1 MKEKEKKNFYNE
13 KEYNDKSEDS
23 IKTGAN
29 ASNNSN
35 NNIKKNSPIETLVP
49 NEIYNCPSE
58 PKTPNLTE
66 YDKMWIKLIHD
77 KGQFNREK
85 YMQDLENKINYYQN
99 KKGIKLEVEEE
110 QLNYMKYLIKLE
122 EQKNNENEE
131 SSIKNKIEKILGIQ
145 KNNKKKERQID
156 KKPNIFFLDEF
167 ETNFYSNNGKNYSK
181 NNKFKVKKGNLGRK
195 TKREKENGVEG
206 KKNDEN
212 KNNGQDKILRKCGI
226 IIGTILNYLINKGE
240 SKNKIFKEYY
250 LDKKYISNE
259 KNILEKFFPLK
270 IRDYIKISK
279 QRNSSS
285 VNKENNCKL
294 ILEKE
299 NKINELKDFL
309 NISICELIEMYIN
322 DKKTFEKEINGKKE
336 SIELGEFETFKD
348 LKKKKNKEY
357 PTDVKDKFKKKI
369 KDLLIKYK
377 KIIIFIK

>member
-49 NEIYNCPSE
+49 NKIYNCPSE
-58 PKTPNLTE
+58 PKTSNLTE
-66 YDKMWIKLIHD
+66 YGKMYIKLIYD
-77 KGQFNREK
+77 EEGQLTREK

-156 KKPNIFFLDEF
+156 KKSDIFFLDD
-167 ETNFYSNNGKNYSK
+167 SNNGKNYSK

-212 KNNGQDKILRKCGI
+212 QNNGQDKILRKCGI

-279 QRNSSS
+279 QRNSSD
-285 VNKENNCKL
+285 VNKEKNNKL
-294 ILEKE
+294 IFEKE
-299 NKINELKDFL
+299 NEINKLKDFL
-309 NISICELIEMYIN
+309 NINIFDLIEMYIN
-322 DKKTFEKEINGKKE
+322 DKKSFEKEINGKKE